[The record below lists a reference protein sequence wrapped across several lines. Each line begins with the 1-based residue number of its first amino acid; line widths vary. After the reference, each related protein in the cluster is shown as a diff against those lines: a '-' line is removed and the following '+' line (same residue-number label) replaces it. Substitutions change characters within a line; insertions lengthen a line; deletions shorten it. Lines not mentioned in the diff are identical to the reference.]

1 MGESSSNKR
10 IELFRNSVVFQ
21 LKLMVDGFRDLVLL
35 PISLVATLL
44 GLLRGGDEPE
54 REFNRVLDLGRD
66 TERWINLFG
75 RADEADPN
83 HAIASM
89 DSLFNR
95 VEETLKQQYKAEGT
109 SERVQAQIASVLD
122 AVQSKARK
130 NKGSGNGE
138 PEQGDRAA

>member
-1 MGESSSNKR
+1 MSVSSSNKR
-10 IELFRNSVVFQ
+10 IELIRNSVVFQ

-35 PISLVATLL
+35 PISLVATLA
-44 GLLRGGDEPE
+44 GLLRGGEEPE
-54 REFNRVLDLGRD
+54 REFNRVLNLGRD

-75 RADEADPN
+75 RSDEADPN
-83 HAIASM
+83 RAIASM

-109 SERVQAQIASVLD
+109 SERVQTQIASVLD

-130 NKGSGNGE
+130 NKGSKNDE
-138 PEQGDRAA
+138 PEQADSAA

>member
-1 MGESSSNKR
+1 
-10 IELFRNSVVFQ
+10 
-21 LKLMVDGFRDLVLL
+21 MVDGFRDLVLL
-35 PISLVATLL
+35 PISLVATLV
-44 GLLRGGDEPE
+44 GVLRGGAEPE

-75 RADEADPN
+75 RADEADPK

-95 VEETLKQQYKAEGT
+95 VEDTLKQQYKAEGT

-122 AVQSKARK
+122 AVQRKARK
-130 NKGSGNGE
+130 NNRSLRDQPG
-138 PEQGDRAA
+138 QDDAAA